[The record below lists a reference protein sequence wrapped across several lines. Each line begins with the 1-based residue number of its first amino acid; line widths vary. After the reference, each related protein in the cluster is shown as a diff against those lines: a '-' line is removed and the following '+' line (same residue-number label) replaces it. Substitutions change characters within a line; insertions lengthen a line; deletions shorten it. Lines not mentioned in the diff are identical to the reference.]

1 MDIPNYYAIIPA
13 EVRYCPDLSPNQ
25 KLLYGE
31 ITALA
36 NKTGACFA
44 GNEYFANL
52 YGVSKRSISMWVS
65 ALRKHGFIKLEMKYK
80 KGTAEIESRHLTLCT
95 YFPHPPRR
103 NIPYPHEEMCVDNT
117 TSNNKDV
124 YIEKLPKELDTPEF
138 QEAWKTFK
146 KHRKEIK
153 KPLTKTATERLLSRC
168 IKEGAGKAAQD
179 LERCY
184 SDGHTWVA
192 PVWDFVEQNK
202 GKKDG
207 RKTKGTRSSDV
218 GNDSKIGRHPDFMAK
233 EL

>member
-80 KGTAEIESRHLTLCT
+80 NGT
-95 YFPHPPRR
+95 
-103 NIPYPHEEMCVDNT
+103 
-117 TSNNKDV
+117 
-124 YIEKLPKELDTPEF
+124 
-138 QEAWKTFK
+138 K
-146 KHRKEIK
+146 K
-153 KPLTKTATERLLSRC
+153 RL
-168 IKEGAGKAAQD
+168 
-179 LERCY
+179 
-184 SDGHTWVA
+184 
-192 PVWDFVEQNK
+192 
-202 GKKDG
+202 
-207 RKTKGTRSSDV
+207 
-218 GNDSKIGRHPDFMAK
+218 
-233 EL
+233 